1 MSRDRTVGDTFFIAF
16 TTRAFATGIPTVLA
30 GSPVISAY
38 EDAGLTQITAGITLG
53 VSHDGVVGMNML
65 TIVATGANGYESGK
79 DYQLAITT
87 GTVGGVSVVGEIIGQ
102 FSLGLSAAAVDL
114 ANGTDGLGALK
125 SDTAATLVDTADM
138 QPKVAKIPLSDGTIT
153 WNSTALGSVNAECDT
168 AISDASLATAANL
181 ATVDTN
187 VDSILVDTAEI
198 GVAGAGLT
206 DITLNAASIDLVWD
220 EVLTG
225 ATHNVTNSSG
235 RRLRQISGQIFT
247 DGTAQSGGNNAI
259 QLAAGDVTADNQFVR
274 AKVLIISGTGS
285 GQEAIIT
292 DSVASTDT
300 LTITPA
306 WLTNPDAT
314 SEYEVVPA
322 QVHTTVQNGGY
333 ENASIYVDT
342 VNGVAG
348 TLSGVNGTST
358 NPVDSLTDAFVIATA
373 NNLITFHILAGSTI
387 TMPAD
392 SSNREFIGHKYS
404 VLLNSADINNTL
416 FDGAESVTGIGDCA
430 TTAASFFTCGM
441 GAVTIDPCNGFRCG
455 FFGTFTM
462 RSAGVFIFGT
472 SVASVPGVSLIVDYG
487 SGLNASQWS
496 LPQWGGGTIEVQ
508 NMGAGT
514 GSYSME
520 ASGFGD
526 FIINANCSATSAV
539 DLHGHFTLV
548 NNASGITLTQDTNYE
563 ESILVNAVLDE
574 ALSGHTTAGSL
585 GKAVTDIETDVT
597 AVLVDTG
604 TTLDTKLN
612 DIQGG
617 TFSSVTD
624 SLEAIRDRGDAAW
637 TTGAGGN
644 DRLLMADTTIAT
656 LATQTSFTL
665 TAGSADNDAYNNLSI
680 VIEDVSTSTQKA
692 VGMVLDYV
700 GSTKTVTLKE
710 ALAFTI
716 ATTDK
721 VYILAENSLKSTV
734 ANRQLDVTATGAA
747 GIDWGNIENKT
758 TANDLSATDIQL
770 VDTCTTLTG
779 HTVQTGD
786 SFARLGAPAGASL
799 SADIADLPTVAE
811 FNARTLA
818 AAGYFDPAADT
829 VANVTLVAT
838 TTTNTD
844 MVGTDGANT
853 VVPPSVAQFNAR
865 TILSASYFDPAAD
878 TVALVTT
885 TTNVTNQ
892 VTANVTAISGDS
904 AAADSLEA
912 SLETLVTGTATGV
925 PTTTTMADSTLTE
938 ATDDHYN
945 GRVIIWRTGA
955 LAQQATDITSYNGTT
970 KTFTFTA
977 TTNAAS
983 AGDAYVI
990 V

>member
-30 GSPVISAY
+30 GTPVVSAY
-38 EDAGLTQITAGITLG
+38 EDASLTQITAGITLG
-53 VSHDGVVGMNML
+53 VSHDGVVGFNML
-65 TIVATGANGYESGK
+65 TIVATGGNGFESGK

-87 GTVGGVSVVGEIIGQ
+87 GTVGGVSVVGEVIGQ

-168 AISDASLATAANL
+168 AISDAALATAANL

-187 VDSILVDTAEI
+187 VD
-198 GVAGAGLT
+198 
-206 DITLNAASIDLVWD
+206 
-220 EVLTG
+220 
-225 ATHNVTNSSG
+225 
-235 RRLRQISGQIFT
+235 
-247 DGTAQSGGNNAI
+247 AI
-259 QLAAGDVTADNQFVR
+259 
-274 AKVLIISGTGS
+274 
-285 GQEAIIT
+285 
-292 DSVASTDT
+292 
-300 LTITPA
+300 
-306 WLTNPDAT
+306 
-314 SEYEVVPA
+314 
-322 QVHTTVQNGGY
+322 
-333 ENASIYVDT
+333 
-342 VNGVAG
+342 
-348 TLSGVNGTST
+348 
-358 NPVDSLTDAFVIATA
+358 
-373 NNLITFHILAGSTI
+373 
-387 TMPAD
+387 
-392 SSNREFIGHKYS
+392 
-404 VLLNSADINNTL
+404 
-416 FDGAESVTGIGDCA
+416 
-430 TTAASFFTCGM
+430 
-441 GAVTIDPCNGFRCG
+441 
-455 FFGTFTM
+455 
-462 RSAGVFIFGT
+462 
-472 SVASVPGVSLIVDYG
+472 
-487 SGLNASQWS
+487 
-496 LPQWGGGTIEVQ
+496 
-508 NMGAGT
+508 
-514 GSYSME
+514 
-520 ASGFGD
+520 
-526 FIINANCSATSAV
+526 
-539 DLHGHFTLV
+539 
-548 NNASGITLTQDTNYE
+548 
-563 ESILVNAVLDE
+563 
-574 ALSGHTTAGSL
+574 
-585 GKAVTDIETDVT
+585 
-597 AVLVDTG
+597 LVDTG

-612 DIQGG
+612 DIQGA

-770 VDTCTTLTG
+770 VDTVTTLTG

-786 SFARLGAPAGASL
+786 SFARIGAPAGASV

-811 FNARTLA
+811 FNARTLVA
-818 AAGYFDPAADT
+818 ASYFDPAADA

-844 MVGTDGANT
+844 MRGTDSANT

-865 TILSASYFDPAAD
+865 TLVAASYFDPAAD

-892 VTANVTAISGDS
+892 VTADVTAISGDS
-904 AAADSLEA
+904 TAADSLEA
-912 SLETLVTGTATGV
+912 SMETLVTGTATGV

-938 ATDDHYN
+938 ATDDHFN

-955 LAQQATDITSYNGTT
+955 LAQQATDITAYNGTT